1 MFEKTHELCFQNQNC
16 LQKGWQMNWAIV
28 KLRKKDFY
36 GAKQLIGSLV
46 QDTEFPLELMKTLF
60 SLDEFAHKKS

>member
-46 QDTEFPLELMKTLF
+46 QDTGFPL
-60 SLDEFAHKKS
+60 